1 MLDDIVASA
10 LNRMDRDGTDK
21 LSFTVTV
28 EINRPE
34 PADEAITVQVDS
46 TSPGDLDGLTHSQRA
61 ILEAVAAGHNRPS
74 QVEQVTG
81 LKHRQVAYLLK
92 ELVASGHLL
101 KPRYG
106 RYRRAA

>member
-10 LNRMDRDGTDK
+10 LARMDRDGTG
-21 LSFTVTV
+21 SVTVTVTV

-34 PADEAITVQVDS
+34 MSNKDITVQVES
-46 TSPGDLDGLTHSQRA
+46 TSPSDLDGLTHSQRA
-61 ILEAVAAGHNRPS
+61 VIGAVEAGHSRPS
-74 QVEQVTG
+74 QIEQATG
-81 LKHRQVAYLLK
+81 LKHRQIAYLLK
-92 ELVASGHLL
+92 ELVGSGHLL